1 MRFTI
6 FKFSNFQIGTLA
18 LLLFHSACNNPDPK
32 PKNMLEDEEM
42 VKVLIEL
49 HLVEARA
56 DLLNI
61 PQDSLRPILERRYD
75 EIFAELDIDTAA
87 FNASFNFYEHNPAQ
101 MDSLYQKVVDALV
114 ERESNYRA
122 NTPDS
127 SETTEPIAVDSLK

>member
-1 MRFTI
+1 
-6 FKFSNFQIGTLA
+6 
-18 LLLFHSACNNPDPK
+18 
-32 PKNMLEDEEM
+32 MLDDEEM
-42 VKVLIEL
+42 VKVLVEL

-56 DLLNI
+56 DLLDI
-61 PQDSLRPILERRYD
+61 PQDSLRPVLEKRYD
-75 EIFAELDIDTAA
+75 EIFAELDTDTAA

-127 SETTEPIAVDSLK
+127 TESPEPMAVDSIK